1 MATGPRN
8 TKLTLAEGA
17 MSVINNNIDSTSP
30 SSHGGIGHT
39 RGTENTTSSSSSSI
53 GSSLLNFGSM
63 FGKLVASR
71 FGKLGQLFGL
81 STDEDVGY
89 TNSENQDDFESSVTS
104 SDYSSL
110 SSSGTAVTANKA
122 NNFPYYN
129 QGSNPWGPLPYT
141 AIGDSS
147 QTIKSS
153 GCGPTSMA
161 MILRSYGA
169 NYDPST
175 AATHSLNN
183 GFRTA
188 HDGTSW
194 GFFKSIGNQEG
205 LDVTQF
211 KDSNIALS
219 YLDKKIPV
227 IATMG
232 PGDFTKSGHFVVLAG
247 KKNDQL
253 MINDPASTD
262 RTGKLWPY
270 EKLSQAT
277 QFWAITK
284 DGKGSIGNAFPGST
298 TDNKGYGGMPSDVQS
313 KLFGNS
319 SNSNT
324 GYGGMPSDVQSKAF
338 GSGSGIGNYNVITDS
353 MNHANMR
360 HRTARSA
367 FGGGS
372 GLVNMSRMSATRKA
386 RYMAEM
392 ARNLR
397 ASGSGAGANQE
408 AMIGLVKGVVS
419 LLTNV
424 SANSEY
430 MRTISEQLT
439 TMSANNMNQSMESPM
454 TLNNARDA
462 IGAAD
467 TDATIREMKNLL
479 DVLAST
485 GDYAFV

>member
-1 MATGPRN
+1 
-8 TKLTLAEGA
+8 
-17 MSVINNNIDSTSP
+17 
-30 SSHGGIGHT
+30 
-39 RGTENTTSSSSSSI
+39 
-53 GSSLLNFGSM
+53 
-63 FGKLVASR
+63 
-71 FGKLGQLFGL
+71 
-81 STDEDVGY
+81 
-89 TNSENQDDFESSVTS
+89 
-104 SDYSSL
+104 
-110 SSSGTAVTANKA
+110 
-122 NNFPYYN
+122 
-129 QGSNPWGPLPYT
+129 
-141 AIGDSS
+141 
-147 QTIKSS
+147 
-153 GCGPTSMA
+153 
-161 MILRSYGA
+161 
-169 NYDPST
+169 
-175 AATHSLNN
+175 
-183 GFRTA
+183 
-188 HDGTSW
+188 
-194 GFFKSIGNQEG
+194 
-205 LDVTQF
+205 
-211 KDSNIALS
+211 
-219 YLDKKIPV
+219 
-227 IATMG
+227 
-232 PGDFTKSGHFVVLAG
+232 
-247 KKNDQL
+247 
-253 MINDPASTD
+253 
-262 RTGKLWPY
+262 
-270 EKLSQAT
+270 
-277 QFWAITK
+277 
-284 DGKGSIGNAFPGST
+284 
-298 TDNKGYGGMPSDVQS
+298 MPSDVQS